1 MTVIFAEIPKELPRE
16 EKISAWIQNVIEQ
29 HQKTIG
35 VINIYFITQEEI
47 QLLHKH
53 YFNDPEPTDIIT
65 LNYNNSQING
75 DLYICKEF
83 IEENLQNY
91 DTNDI
96 QNALL
101 RVIIH
106 GVLHLLGY
114 DDLTEKDRNKM
125 ILAENEALAMSYEQY
140 L

>member
-1 MTVIFAEIPKELPRE
+1 MTVIFAEIPKELPP
-16 EKISAWIQNVIEQ
+16 EKKILDWIHNLILQ
-29 HQKTIG
+29 HQKQPG

-53 YFNDPEPTDIIT
+53 YFSDPEPTDVIT
-65 LNYNNSQING
+65 LNYNNNRING

-91 DTNDI
+91 DTNNI

-114 DDLTEKDRNKM
+114 DDLTQEERNKM
-125 ILAENEALAMSYEQY
+125 IFAENEALAMFYEQY